1 MLRSPGQRVIVEP
14 DIKCLRNNESS
25 FNLVHATAGL
35 LVPAAAGLRVPA
47 EAGLYVPATAGP
59 YVPAAAGGPRWDVR

>member
-47 EAGLYVPATAGP
+47 EAGLYVPATAGKI
-59 YVPAAAGGPRWDVR
+59 VSSGRKGR